1 MTISPPDVIV
11 EKITVTDR
19 DVRVKL
25 QDGRTVLLPFTEVA
39 TLAAA
44 LPAQRA
50 NWRVIG
56 RNQGVHWP
64 DLDEDLSVAGILRS
78 AALDERSTGAS
89 ST

>member
-1 MTISPPDVIV
+1 MTISPTDEIV
-11 EKITVTDR
+11 DEISVTDR
-19 DVRVKL
+19 DIRVRL
-25 QDGRTVLLPFTEVA
+25 HGGRTVVLAFTAVT

-64 DLDEDLSVAGILRS
+64 DLDEDISVAGILRS
-78 AALDERSTGAS
+78 DATG
-89 ST
+89 